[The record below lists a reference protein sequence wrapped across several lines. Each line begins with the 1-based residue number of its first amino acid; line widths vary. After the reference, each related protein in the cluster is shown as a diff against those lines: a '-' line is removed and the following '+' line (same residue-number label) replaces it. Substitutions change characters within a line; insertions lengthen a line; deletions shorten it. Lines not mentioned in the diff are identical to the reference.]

1 MESHLGTENK
11 KVRILR
17 IIARL
22 NIGGPAMQAMYLN
35 KAFNN
40 GSFRSKLIYGSIDKT
55 EGDMSYLLNGDN
67 SSSIYIKEMARELN
81 LFKDCVSFF
90 RILTIMLRERPHI
103 VHTHTAKAGTIGR
116 LAAIIT
122 GVPIK
127 IHTLHGHVFEGYFDD
142 RKTAFFKKVE
152 SFLANFT
159 DKIVILGPMLQEEIK
174 DNLKIKDVAK
184 FSIVPLG
191 IEAGPFL
198 KSASLKGEFKR
209 EFNIPGE
216 TRLVGIIGRLVP
228 IKNHRM
234 FIDAAK
240 IILRDKKPKYAVKFV
255 VVGDGQARE
264 AIVRY
269 AEENG
274 ISGEVIFTGWRRDL
288 DKIYADLDVV
298 SLCSLNEGTPVSLI
312 EAMLASK
319 PVVATDVGGVRDLVT
334 HFTTGYL
341 VRKGNTEEFASRII
355 ELLDDRPG
363 AKIMGE
369 AAREYARKI
378 YYKERLAQDLE
389 TIYRDLLKRKGLT
402 T

>member
-1 MESHLGTENK
+1 MLKDK
-11 KVRILR
+11 KIRILR

-22 NIGGPAMQAMYLN
+22 NIGGPAMQAVYLN

-40 GSFRSKLIYGSIDKT
+40 GSFESKLIYGSIDKT

-67 SSSIYIKEMARELN
+67 SSSIYIKEMSRELN

-90 RILTIMLRERPHI
+90 RILRIMLRERPHI

-116 LAAIIT
+116 LAAIIS

-127 IHTLHGHVFEGYFDD
+127 IHTLHGHIFEGYFDD
-142 RKTAFFKKVE
+142 TKTNFFKKVE

-159 DKIVILGPMLQEEIK
+159 DKIVILGPVLQKEIK
-174 DNLKIKDVAK
+174 DDLKIKDAAK

-209 EFNIPGE
+209 EFDIPGE

-240 IILRDKKPKYAVKFV
+240 IILKKDRSKRGIKFII
-255 VVGDGQARE
+255 VGDGQMRE
-264 AIVRY
+264 EISNY
-269 AEENG
+269 AKENN
-274 ISGEVIFTGWRRDL
+274 IAGEVIFTGWRRDL
-288 DKIYADLDVV
+288 DRIYADLDVV

-319 PVVATDVGGVRDLVT
+319 PVVATDVGGVRDVVA
-334 HFTTGYL
+334 HSRTGYL
-341 VRKGNTEEFASRII
+341 VSKGNTEEFASRII
-355 ELLDDRPG
+355 ELLDNPEDAER
-363 AKIMGE
+363 MGE
-369 AAREYARKI
+369 AAREYAKKV
-378 YYKERLAQDLE
+378 YCKERLARDLE
-389 TIYRDLLKRKGLT
+389 AVYKDLLKRKGLMA
-402 T
+402 